1 MDKETLRR
9 LEKLNQL
16 QLTEEEKVKIL
27 NFFEKQDKEIELLNS
42 VNTDNVERMV
52 HVMPMNN
59 VLRDDVVE
67 KNFTRDELQAAA
79 PEATDGY
86 WQVPRL
92 VE

>member
-27 NFFEKQDKEIELLNS
+27 DFFEKQDKEMELLNA
-42 VNTDNVERMV
+42 VNTDNIERMV
-52 HVMPMNN
+52 HVMPMTNI
-59 VLRDDVVE
+59 LRDDVAD
-67 KNFTRDELQAAA
+67 KKYTRDELQAKA
-79 PEATDGY
+79 PESTDGY